1 MVHKGYVTLK
11 AMNIMRTIL
20 SGFMCLFFLAAVP
33 ETGVAHQDQ
42 DEALKGRKKGD
53 LIPYGQIA
61 RKAERQFGGRVVG
74 QKLRQTGAD
83 QWIYE
88 LKILKDDGKVL
99 TVVMDAKNGKVLRTS
114 GR

>member
-1 MVHKGYVTLK
+1 
-11 AMNIMRTIL
+11 MNIVRIIL
-20 SGFMCLFFLAAVP
+20 SGLICLFFLTADPAA
-33 ETGVAHQDQ
+33 AIARQDQ

-74 QKLRQTGAD
+74 QQLRQTGAD
-83 QWIYE
+83 QWVYE